1 VFSLIA
7 AAINT
12 RGSITHDHPPGKI
25 PLFSGLLHILII
37 GHIYIHIPKHMA
49 CEEAKSAMVP
59 EMPEPQKCRN
69 TRTRCRPRLQQ
80 KGKR

>member
-1 VFSLIA
+1 
-7 AAINT
+7 
-12 RGSITHDHPPGKI
+12 
-25 PLFSGLLHILII
+25 LHILII